1 MSALRLQVDHAA
13 SVVAARVAVSAQAAP
28 PIPRPLPAAGV
39 NEFDAVGALLLAWA
53 GSTHQGVSA
62 AVRARGGIL
71 GECSASGFAT
81 VADMDD
87 GNAGDLRLG
96 EL

>member
-1 MSALRLQVDHAA
+1 MSTPRLQVDPDA
-13 SVVAARVAVSAQAAP
+13 SVVAARVAVGAQAAP
-28 PIPRPLPAAGV
+28 PIPQPLPAARV
-39 NEFDAVGALLLAWA
+39 NEFDAVGMLLLAWA

-62 AVRARGGIL
+62 AVRARAGIL
-71 GECSASGFAT
+71 GEYSASGLAT

-87 GNAGDLRLG
+87 GNAGDLRMG